1 MTLTT
6 QGRAQEMP
14 THATSNNQATVG
26 RTCGQL
32 VAGGALFCLFK
43 HHLKLRLQYRETFL
57 FSLLLHPLVM
67 LLIFEMFKGVYAKQE
82 LLLGYSQSQ
91 MVWYFGSS
99 QFFYYLVWNIVDKNI
114 AQKVMF
120 GGMDRELVRP
130 YSLLSWELVQLLAH
144 KLLALVFEFL
154 PVFLAYWLILRPD
167 FLSAAGLLQYLIL
180 TALALLQF
188 FLLGF
193 LFGILAFLWQ
203 DVSAAQVLKFIIVN
217 VFAGVALPIAFFPE
231 GIQRVLYALPFQ
243 YLFHV
248 PVQHLLGR
256 VDVTRWDRF
265 AVTCL
270 WHCAWLVL
278 LLISTTAASRRT
290 IRHFLSAGG

>member
-1 MTLTT
+1 MHLHELSKP
-6 QGRAQEMP
+6 QPVGERAR
-14 THATSNNQATVG
+14 ARLQASD
-26 RTCGQL
+26 
-32 VAGGALFCLFK
+32 ALFSLFK

-57 FSLLLHPLVM
+57 FSLVLHPLVM
-67 LLIFEMFKGVYAKQE
+67 LLILAMFKGVYAKQQTV
-82 LLLGYSQSQ
+82 LGYSQSQ

-144 KLLALVFEFL
+144 KLLALVFEFI

-167 FLSAAGLLQYLIL
+167 FLTGAGLAQYLIL

-188 FLLGF
+188 FLLSF
-193 LFGILAFLWQ
+193 LFGILAFIWQ
-203 DVSAAQVLKFIIVN
+203 DVSAAHALKFIVVN
-217 VFAGVALPIAFFPE
+217 VLAGVALPIAFFPQAV
-231 GIQRVLYALPFQ
+231 QRVLYALPFQ

-256 VDVTRWDRF
+256 VDVARWDAF
-265 AVTCL
+265 AVTCA
-270 WHCAWLVL
+270 WHSAWLVAL
-278 LLISTTAASRRT
+278 FILTEAASRRT
-290 IRHFLSAGG
+290 VRHFLSAGG

>member
-1 MTLTT
+1 MHLH
-6 QGRAQEMP
+6 QPSKHQPVGERAR
-14 THATSNNQATVG
+14 ARLQASD
-26 RTCGQL
+26 
-32 VAGGALFCLFK
+32 ALFSLFK
-43 HHLKLRLQYRETFL
+43 HHLKLRLQYRETFI
-57 FSLLLHPLVM
+57 FSLVLHPLVM
-67 LLIFEMFKGVYAKQE
+67 LLILAMFKGVYAKQQTV
-82 LLLGYSQSQ
+82 LGYSQSQ

-144 KLLALVFEFL
+144 KLLALVFEFI

-167 FLSAAGLLQYLIL
+167 FLTGAGLAQYLIL

-188 FLLGF
+188 FLLSF
-193 LFGILAFLWQ
+193 LFGILAFIWQ
-203 DVSAAQVLKFIIVN
+203 DVSAAHALKFIVVN
-217 VFAGVALPIAFFPE
+217 VLAGVALPIAFFPQAV
-231 GIQRVLYALPFQ
+231 QRVLYALPFR

-256 VDVTRWDRF
+256 VDVARWDSF
-265 AVTCL
+265 AVTCA
-270 WHCAWLVL
+270 WHSAWLL
-278 LLISTTAASRRT
+278 ALFILTEAASRRT
-290 IRHFLSAGG
+290 VRHFLSAGG